1 MNMWTDD
8 NTAMMET
15 FASADL
21 HVEVASMPPQ
31 QQQVVPTALAP
42 TVTFNQDMLLQL
54 LQFIIK
60 VLLRIYVKLFY
71 KFSMIIVYT

>member
-1 MNMWTDD
+1 MWTDD

-31 QQQVVPTALAP
+31 QQPTALAP
-42 TVTFNQDMLLQL
+42 TVTFDQDMLLQL

-60 VLLRIYVKLFY
+60 VLLRIYVKLF
-71 KFSMIIVYT
+71 

>member
-1 MNMWTDD
+1 M
-8 NTAMMET
+8 
-15 FASADL
+15 ASADL
-21 HVEVASMPPQ
+21 HVEVASMPPLQ

-60 VLLRIYVKLFY
+60 NTCKTFL
-71 KFSMIIVYT
+71 